1 MSRFINAGASDGF
14 GAMAAVTLPIA
25 NKGKYDA
32 AISQANAR
40 IVSAEADRRRI
51 ENAVRRDVEQAWLKL
66 RTAALAHNLQA
77 TTHLPHAEITLQV
90 TESGYTTG
98 RVDLMALLDTVREL
112 QMVHLEHV
120 DSAAE
125 IEVAWAELERAV
137 GGPLPAAEV
146 VHD

>member
-1 MSRFINAGASDGF
+1 M
-14 GAMAAVTLPIA
+14 
-25 NKGKYDA
+25 
-32 AISQANAR
+32 
-40 IVSAEADRRRI
+40 
-51 ENAVRRDVEQAWLKL
+51 
-66 RTAALAHNLQA
+66 
-77 TTHLPHAEITLQV
+77 